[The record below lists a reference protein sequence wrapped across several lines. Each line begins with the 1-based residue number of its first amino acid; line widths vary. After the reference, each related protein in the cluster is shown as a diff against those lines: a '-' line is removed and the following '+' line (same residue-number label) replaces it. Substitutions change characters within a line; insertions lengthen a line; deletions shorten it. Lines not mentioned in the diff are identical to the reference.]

1 MKQSQLIT
9 VSLILRDKGEVTRNQ
24 CLKKHITRLSDIIYR
39 LSAMGWKFKERKAG
53 YETIRGEER
62 NGDYVYKLKSIPRG
76 VRKIL
81 DNA

>member
-24 CLKKHITRLSDIIYR
+24 CLKMGISRLGALINTLISK
-39 LSAMGWKFKERKAG
+39 GWKFHDRKSKH
-53 YETIRGEER
+53 EIMRGEER